1 MDIIQRNK
9 FLLIWVIILALFN
22 FILVYFILSNNKASI
37 ESFPPKNEFKKL
49 ASTLKEKLS
58 LSAEQE
64 SQLLQLREMF
74 FYKESEL
81 SKLIKSQ
88 RDSMNKEM
96 FQQHTD
102 SVLLNNLAR
111 RVAENE
117 YLMECLRIR
126 QSVELKNICTEE
138 QLMKL
143 EWLVKD
149 IKNYFKPEKRK

>member
-1 MDIIQRNK
+1 M
-9 FLLIWVIILALFN
+9 
-22 FILVYFILSNNKASI
+22 
-37 ESFPPKNEFKKL
+37 